1 VVVDNQTFFQQ
12 LKEKYEQDGKV
23 KQDNGYF
30 NMLNQD
36 KKGVDTMRIRQNAEQ
51 EILSKVGSKTTTRTD
66 KKINS

>member
-1 VVVDNQTFFQQ
+1 M
-12 LKEKYEQDGKV
+12 KEKYEQDGKV

-36 KKGVDTMRIRQNAEQ
+36 KKNVDTMRIRQNAEQ
-51 EILSKVGSKTTTRTD
+51 EILSKVGNKTTTRTD